1 MSEHRLRA
9 LPQIVI
15 GSFLMLLFIIAAAL
29 NYNMAELI
37 SGSLIKFAMN
47 GIFVLAL
54 IPMINA
60 GVGLNFGSSVGIT
73 AGLMG
78 MCMAIQ
84 FRLTGITGF
93 LAAVII
99 SVPIAIVFGFLYG
112 RILNRVKGKED
123 IAAIFIGFAF
133 IPLMNFFWTVA
144 PFSNREMLYPIGGS
158 GLRPKISLANYFTK
172 VLDQLFVVKIGTIE
186 VPLGLL
192 FFYAVIALI
201 IVAFFKTKKGKA
213 LIAIG
218 SYENFCKL
226 SGLGINSNRIVGVI
240 LSTVLAGIG
249 ICVYAQ
255 SYGFVEL
262 YGGSGAFAFPAVS
275 AILVGGCT
283 GKRAT
288 VGQAILG
295 TYLYQTI
302 FLLSAPIAN
311 TLLVP
316 QMAEIVRMIITNG
329 IILYA
334 FLNQRKAGVHD
345 EK

>member
-1 MSEHRLRA
+1 MNKIIKRS
-9 LPQIVI
+9 LPQIII
-15 GSFLMLLFIIAAAL
+15 GSFMMMLFIIAAAL
-29 NYNMAELI
+29 NYDMAELI
-37 SGSLIKFAMN
+37 SGSLVKFAMN

-54 IPMINA
+54 IPMINT

-73 AGLMG
+73 AGLIG
-78 MCMAIQ
+78 MCTAIQ
-84 FRLTGITGF
+84 FRMEGIAGF
-93 LAAVII
+93 LVAVII
-99 SVPIAIVFGFLYG
+99 SIPVSVFFGFLYG
-112 RILNRVKGKED
+112 KILNRVKGNED
-123 IAAIFIGFAF
+123 IAAIFIGFSF

-144 PFSNREMLYPIGGS
+144 PFTNREMLYPIGGS
-158 GLRPKISLANYFTK
+158 GLRPKISLENYFGK
-172 VLDQLFVVKIGTIE
+172 VLDHLFVIKIGVIE

-192 FFYAVIALI
+192 FFYTIIAVLI
-201 IVAFFKTKKGKA
+201 VLFFKTRKGKA

-218 SYENFCKL
+218 SNEIFCKL
-226 SGLGINSNRIVGVI
+226 SGLGIDSNRILSVI

-288 VGQAILG
+288 VFQAILG

-311 TLLVP
+311 SLLVP

-334 FLNQRKAGVHD
+334 FLNQRRVGAYD